1 MNKVLIP
8 ALLLTAMFCNAQQK
22 KVIIYFPFN
31 KDAATTASENK
42 LREWIA
48 TNKDVTVNLLEG
60 YADKTGNEFYN
71 VDLSERRI
79 KYVQSLLEDSG
90 LNLTEVK
97 KEPYGE
103 SKANAGHSA
112 PDRKVTLYYTEPVV
126 VTETPSVPQ
135 KEPTDF
141 TKKVTK
147 ANKGDKIRIPSLNFY
162 NNSDIVLPASSA
174 ILQELLTIMQDN
186 PKIKIDIQGHICC
199 QKYEENEISLKRA
212 LAVYNFLLKKGISA
226 DRLSYKS
233 FGSKKPIYP
242 LPEKNENERV
252 ANRRVE
258 IEILSN
264 E

>member
-1 MNKVLIP
+1 MDKLFIP
-8 ALLLTAMFCNAQQK
+8 ALLLTAMFCSAQQK

-31 KDAATTASENK
+31 KDVATTVSENK

-48 TNKDVTVNLLEG
+48 TNKGVTINLLEG
-60 YADKTGNEFYN
+60 HADKTGNEFYN

-79 KYVQSLLEDSG
+79 KYVQNLLQDSD

-103 SKANAGHSA
+103 SKAKAGHSA
-112 PDRKVTLYYTEPVV
+112 PDRKVTLYYTEPDIVN
-126 VTETPSVPQ
+126 ETPQAPSKV
-135 KEPTDF
+135 PTDF

-147 ANKGDKIRIPSLNFY
+147 ANKGDKIRIPNLNFY

-174 ILQELLTIMQDN
+174 VLQELLTIMQDN

-199 QKYEENEISLKRA
+199 QKNEENEISLKRA
-212 LAVYNFLLKKGISA
+212 LAVYNFLLKKGITA

-242 LPEKNENERV
+242 LPEKNEDERV

-264 E
+264 

>member
-8 ALLLTAMFCNAQQK
+8 TLLLAALFCSAQQK
-22 KVIIYFPFN
+22 KVIIYFPFD
-31 KDAATTASENK
+31 KDVATTASENK
-42 LREWIA
+42 LKEWIA
-48 TNKDVTVNLLEG
+48 ANNGVTVNLLEG

-71 VDLSERRI
+71 IDLSERRI
-79 KYVQSLLEDSG
+79 KYVQSLLEDSD
-90 LNLTEVK
+90 LNLTEIK

-126 VTETPSVPQ
+126 MIETPPLPP

-147 ANKGDKIRIPSLNFY
+147 ANKGDKIRIPNLNFY
-162 NNSDIVLPASSA
+162 NNSDIVLPTSSA
-174 ILQELLTIMQDN
+174 ILQELLTILQDN